1 MICWTYHSP
10 PNKKLSEV
18 GDLFV
23 HFMIL
28 NFTLW
33 PVHLRIPK
41 QPNLSKENESAAIFA
56 AVFPYIKPD
65 NNGSQGL
72 LQYKD

>member
-1 MICWTYHSP
+1 M
-10 PNKKLSEV
+10 
-18 GDLFV
+18 